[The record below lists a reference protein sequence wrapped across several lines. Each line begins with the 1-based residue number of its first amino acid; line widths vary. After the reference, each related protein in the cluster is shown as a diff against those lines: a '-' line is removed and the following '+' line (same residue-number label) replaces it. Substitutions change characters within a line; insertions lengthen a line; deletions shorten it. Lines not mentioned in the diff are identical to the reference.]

1 MEVQEVRWSV
11 ENLGVQQYYAS
22 VFPINGWF
30 VLVKALIN
38 SLKSSKLIETINGC
52 KAIANHPCYF
62 DDIKPTHGKFRDGS
76 YYCFTVT

>member
-1 MEVQEVRWSV
+1 MLLYVIV
-11 ENLGVQQYYAS
+11 L
-22 VFPINGWF
+22 PINGWF
-30 VLVKALIN
+30 VLVKALIK

-52 KAIANHPCYF
+52 KAIAHHPCYF